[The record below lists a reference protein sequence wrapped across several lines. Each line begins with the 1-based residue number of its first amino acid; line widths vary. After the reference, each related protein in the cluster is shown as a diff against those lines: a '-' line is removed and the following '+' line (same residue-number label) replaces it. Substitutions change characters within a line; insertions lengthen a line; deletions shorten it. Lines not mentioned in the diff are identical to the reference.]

1 MTPRVSG
8 GASVAARPRRAIR
21 QKDWAP
27 YVFLAPVL
35 VFFVVFFLL
44 PMGFSLFLT
53 FTRWNG
59 LSAPDWV
66 GLDNFSF
73 ILQDPGFRRSL
84 VNTLMFAAGTVFL
97 GIPLALL
104 IAFTFTQSRFRGLW
118 RSVYWLPMIT
128 NVVAIAYLWQFILDG
143 RYGLFNR
150 VLGVFGV
157 VGPDW
162 LSNPAYAMWAVII
175 VAIWTGLGANMLIFS
190 AGLEGIDGSYTEAAQ
205 VDGATLWQSFWNVT
219 LPLLRPT
226 LLFVTVTSFI
236 SGMGAFDLVLALTN
250 GTGGPAG
257 STSVAAFYMYQ
268 TAFED
273 LRLGRASAAAFVLF
287 VVIFVLTLLQLRF
300 FRRGGV
306 EAY

>member
-1 MTPRVSG
+1 MSTAAPG
-8 GASVAARPRRAIR
+8 GVPLAGRPRRKR
-21 QKDWAP
+21 QQKDWAP
-27 YVFLAPVL
+27 YAFLAPVL

-44 PMGFSLFLT
+44 PVGFSLYLT

-59 LSAPDWV
+59 LSAPRFI
-66 GLDNFSF
+66 GLDNFTF
-73 ILQDPGFRRSL
+73 ILQDNNFRRSL
-84 VNTLMFAAGTVFL
+84 LNTLFYAGGTVFL

-104 IAFTFTQSRFRGLW
+104 IAFTFTQSRFRAFW

-128 NVVAIAYLWQFILDG
+128 NIVAIAYLWQFILDG

-150 VLGVFGV
+150 LLGVFGL
-157 VGPDW
+157 VGPNW
-162 LSNPAYAMWAVII
+162 LTDPRVAMWAVII

-190 AGLEGIDGSYTEAAQ
+190 AGLEGIDGAYAEAAQ
-205 VDGATLWQSFWNVT
+205 VDGANLWQSFWNVT

-236 SGMGAFDLVLALTN
+236 SGMGAFDLILALTN
-250 GTGGPAG
+250 GGPAG
-257 STSVAAFYMYQ
+257 STSVTAFYMYQ

-287 VVIFVLTLLQLRF
+287 VIIVILTAIQLRF
-300 FRRGGV
+300 FRRGGL

>member
-1 MTPRVSG
+1 MSTSLPG
-8 GASVAARPRRAIR
+8 GAPLAGRPRRKR
-21 QKDWAP
+21 QQKDWAP
-27 YVFLAPVL
+27 YAFLTPVL

-44 PMGFSLFLT
+44 PIGFSLYLT

-59 LSAPDWV
+59 LSAPRFI
-66 GLDNFSF
+66 GLDNFTF
-73 ILQDPGFRRSL
+73 ILQDNNFRQSL
-84 VNTLMFAAGTVFL
+84 LNTLFYAGGTVFL

-104 IAFTFTQSRFRGLW
+104 IAFTFTQSRLRALW

-128 NVVAIAYLWQFILDG
+128 NIVAIAYLWQFILDG

-150 VLGVFGV
+150 LLGVFGI
-157 VGPDW
+157 VGPSW
-162 LSNPAYAMWAVII
+162 LSDPRFAMWAVII

-190 AGLEGIDGSYTEAAQ
+190 AGLEGIDGSYSEAAQ
-205 VDGATLWQSFWNVT
+205 VDGANLWQSFWNVT

-236 SGMGAFDLVLALTN
+236 SGMGAFDLILALTN
-250 GTGGPAG
+250 GGPAG
-257 STSVAAFYMYQ
+257 STSVTAFYMYQ

-287 VVIFVLTLLQLRF
+287 VIIVVLTAIQLRF
-300 FRRGGV
+300 FRRGGL

>member
-1 MTPRVSG
+1 MSTAAPG
-8 GASVAARPRRAIR
+8 GVPLAGRPRRKR
-21 QKDWAP
+21 QQKDWAP
-27 YVFLAPVL
+27 YAFLAPVL

-44 PMGFSLFLT
+44 PVGFSLYLT

-59 LSAPDWV
+59 LSAPRFI
-66 GLDNFSF
+66 GLDNFTF
-73 ILQDPGFRRSL
+73 ILQDNNFRRSL
-84 VNTLMFAAGTVFL
+84 LNTLFYAGGTVFL

-104 IAFTFTQSRFRGLW
+104 IAFTFTQSRFRAFW

-128 NVVAIAYLWQFILDG
+128 NIVAIAYLWQFILDG

-150 VLGVFGV
+150 LLGVFGL
-157 VGPDW
+157 VGPNW
-162 LSNPAYAMWAVII
+162 LTDPRVAMWAVII

-190 AGLEGIDGSYTEAAQ
+190 AGLEGIDGAYAEAAQ
-205 VDGATLWQSFWNVT
+205 VDGANLWQSFWNVT

-236 SGMGAFDLVLALTN
+236 SGMGAFDLILALTN
-250 GTGGPAG
+250 GGPAG
-257 STSVAAFYMYQ
+257 STSVTAFYMYQ

-287 VVIFVLTLLQLRF
+287 VIIIILTAIQLRF
-300 FRRGGV
+300 FRRGGL

>member
-1 MTPRVSG
+1 MTTPTGS
-8 GASVAARPRRAIR
+8 ASIAVRSRRLR

-27 YVFLAPVL
+27 YVFLAPL
-35 VFFVVFFLL
+35 LIFFVLFFLL
-44 PMGFSLFLT
+44 PMGFSLYLT

-59 LSAPDWV
+59 LSAPNWV
-66 GLDNFSF
+66 GLGNFRF

-84 VNTLMFAAGTVFL
+84 ANTLMFAGGTVFL

-150 VLGVFGV
+150 VLGFFGIA
-157 VGPDW
+157 GPDW
-162 LSNPAYAMWAVII
+162 LSNPTYAMWAVII

-190 AGLEGIDGSYTEAAQ
+190 AGLEGIDDSFTEAAQ
-205 VDGATLWQSFWNVT
+205 IDGANLWQSFWNVT

-236 SGMGAFDLVLALTN
+236 GGMGAFDLVLALTN
-250 GTGGPAG
+250 GGPAG

-287 VVIFVLTLLQLRF
+287 VVIFVLTLIQLRF

>member
-1 MTPRVSG
+1 MSTTSPGGVPLSG
-8 GASVAARPRRAIR
+8 RPHRKR
-21 QKDWAP
+21 QQRDWAP
-27 YVFLAPVL
+27 YVFLAPLL

-44 PMGFSLFLT
+44 PVGFSLYLT

-59 LSAPDWV
+59 LSAPRFI
-66 GLDNFSF
+66 GLDNYTF
-73 ILQDPGFRRSL
+73 ILQDASFRRSL
-84 VNTLMFAAGTVFL
+84 LNTLAFAGGTVFL

-104 IAFTFTQSRFRGLW
+104 IAFTFTQSRFRAFW
-118 RSVYWLPMIT
+118 RSIYWLPMIT

-150 VLGVFGV
+150 LLGVFGIT
-157 VGPDW
+157 GPNW
-162 LSNPAYAMWAVII
+162 LTDPTFAMWAVII

-190 AGLEGIDGSYTEAAQ
+190 AGLEGIDGSYDEAAQ
-205 VDGATLWQSFWNVT
+205 VDGANIWQSFWHVT

-236 SGMGAFDLVLALTN
+236 SGMGAFDLILALTN
-250 GTGGPAG
+250 GGPAG
-257 STSVAAFYMYQ
+257 STSVTAFYMYQ

-287 VVIFVLTLLQLRF
+287 VIIVVLTAIQLRF
-300 FRRGGV
+300 FRRGGL

>member
-1 MTPRVSG
+1 MTPRGSG
-8 GASVAARPRRAIR
+8 SVPLAVRPRRTTQ
-21 QKDWAP
+21 QKGWAP
-27 YVFLAPVL
+27 YLFLAPTL

-44 PMGFSLFLT
+44 PMGFSLYLT

-59 LSAPDWV
+59 LSAPNWV
-66 GLDNFSF
+66 GFDNFTF
-73 ILQDPGFRRSL
+73 ILQDSGFRRSL
-84 VNTLMFAAGTVFL
+84 ANTLTFAGGTVFL

-150 VLGVFGV
+150 VLGFFGV

-205 VDGATLWQSFWNVT
+205 VDGATIWQSFWSVT

-236 SGMGAFDLVLALTN
+236 SGMGAFDLILVLTN
-250 GTGGPAG
+250 GGPAG

-287 VVIFVLTLLQLRF
+287 VVIFVLTLVQLRF

>member
-1 MTPRVSG
+1 MTPGVSG
-8 GASVAARPRRAIR
+8 GASAAARPRRAIR

-27 YVFLAPVL
+27 YVFLAPTL

-44 PMGFSLFLT
+44 PMSFSLYLT

-66 GLDNFSF
+66 GLDNFRF
-73 ILQDPGFRRSL
+73 IVQDPGFRRSL
-84 VNTLMFAAGTVFL
+84 LNTLAFAAGTVFL

-104 IAFTFTQSRFRGLW
+104 IAFTFTQSRFRSFW

-150 VLGVFGV
+150 VLGIFGV
-157 VGPDW
+157 IGPDW

-190 AGLEGIDGSYTEAAQ
+190 AGLEGIDGSFTEAAQ

-226 LLFVTVTSFI
+226 LLFVTITSFI
-236 SGMGAFDLVLALTN
+236 SGMGAFDLVLVLTN
-250 GTGGPAG
+250 GGPAG

>member
-1 MTPRVSG
+1 MSTTSPGRG
-8 GASVAARPRRAIR
+8 PLTAPPRRKR
-21 QKDWAP
+21 QQKDWAP
-27 YVFLAPVL
+27 YAFLAPVL

-44 PMGFSLFLT
+44 PVGFSLYLT

-59 LSAPDWV
+59 LSAPRFI
-66 GLDNFSF
+66 GLDNFTF
-73 ILQDPGFRRSL
+73 ILQDNNFRRSL
-84 VNTLMFAAGTVFL
+84 LNTLFYAGGTVFL

-104 IAFTFTQSRFRGLW
+104 IAFTFTESRFRAFW
-118 RSVYWLPMIT
+118 RSIYWLPMIT
-128 NVVAIAYLWQFILDG
+128 NVVAIAYLWSFILDG

-150 VLGVFGV
+150 LLGVFGV
-157 VGPDW
+157 VGPNW
-162 LSNPAYAMWAVII
+162 LTDPRVAMWAVII

-190 AGLEGIDGSYTEAAQ
+190 AGLEGIDSSYSEAAE
-205 VDGATLWQSFWNVT
+205 VDGANLWQSFWHVT

-236 SGMGAFDLVLALTN
+236 GGMGAFGLILALTN
-250 GTGGPAG
+250 GGPAG
-257 STSVAAFYMYQ
+257 STNVTAFYMYQ

-287 VVIFVLTLLQLRF
+287 VIIIILTAIQLRF
-300 FRRGGV
+300 FRRGGL

>member
-1 MTPRVSG
+1 MSENS
-8 GASVAARPRRAIR
+8 ALI
-21 QKDWAP
+21 
-27 YVFLAPVL
+27 
-35 VFFVVFFLL
+35 
-44 PMGFSLFLT
+44 T
-53 FTRWNG
+53 FC
-59 LSAPDWV
+59 S
-66 GLDNFSF
+66 
-73 ILQDPGFRRSL
+73 
-84 VNTLMFAAGTVFL
+84 
-97 GIPLALL
+97 
-104 IAFTFTQSRFRGLW
+104 
-118 RSVYWLPMIT
+118 SVYWLPMIT

-150 VLGVFGV
+150 VLGFFGV

-190 AGLEGIDGSYTEAAQ
+190 AGLEGIDDSFAEAAQ
-205 VDGATLWQSFWNVT
+205 IDGANLWQSFWNVT

-250 GTGGPAG
+250 GGPAG

-273 LRLGRASAAAFVLF
+273 LRLGRASASAFVLF
-287 VVIFVLTLLQLRF
+287 VLIFVLTLVQLRF

>member
-8 GASVAARPRRAIR
+8 GAPRAARPRRATQ
-21 QKDWAP
+21 QKDWVP
-27 YVFLAPVL
+27 YVFLAPTL
-35 VFFVVFFLL
+35 IFFVVFFIL
-44 PMGFSLFLT
+44 PVSFSLYLT

-59 LSAPDWV
+59 LSAPNWV

-73 ILQDPGFRRSL
+73 IVQDPGFRRSL
-84 VNTLMFAAGTVFL
+84 LNTLTFAAGTVFL

-190 AGLEGIDGSYTEAAQ
+190 AGLEGIDGSFAEAAQ

-236 SGMGAFDLVLALTN
+236 SGMGAFDLILVLTN
-250 GTGGPAG
+250 GGPAG

-287 VVIFVLTLLQLRF
+287 VIIFVLTLLQLRF

>member
-1 MTPRVSG
+1 MSTTTPG
-8 GASVAARPRRAIR
+8 GAREVVRPRRVR
-21 QKDWAP
+21 QQDWAP
-27 YVFLAPVL
+27 YAFLAPVM
-35 VFFVVFFLL
+35 VFFVVFFAL
-44 PMGFSLFLT
+44 PVAFSLYLT

-59 LSAPDWV
+59 FAPPSWV
-66 GLDNFSF
+66 GIDNFTF
-73 ILQDPGFRRSL
+73 LFNDADFLLSL
-84 VNTLMFAAGTVFL
+84 RNTLFFAAGTVFL

-104 IAFTFTQSRFRGLW
+104 VAFTFTQSRLRALW

-128 NVVAIAYLWQFILDG
+128 NIVAVAYLWAFILDG

-150 VLGVFGV
+150 FLGLFGV
-157 VGPDW
+157 SGPNW
-162 LSNPAYAMWAVII
+162 LTDPQYAMWAIII
-175 VAIWTGLGANMLIFS
+175 VSIWTGLGANMLIFS
-190 AGLEGIDGSYTEAAQ
+190 AGLEGIDASYTEAAQ
-205 VDGATLWQSFWNVT
+205 VDGAGLVQSFWNIT

-250 GTGGPAG
+250 GGPAG

-273 LRLGRASAAAFVLF
+273 LRLGRASAAAFILF
-287 VVIFVLTLLQLRF
+287 VIIFALTLVQLRV
-300 FRRGGV
+300 FRRGGT

>member
-1 MTPRVSG
+1 MSTTTPG
-8 GASVAARPRRAIR
+8 GAQPPARPRRVQQR
-21 QKDWAP
+21 DWAP
-27 YVFLAPVL
+27 YAFLAPVMI
-35 VFFVVFFLL
+35 FFVIFFAL
-44 PMGFSLFLT
+44 PVAFSLYLT

-59 LSAPDWV
+59 FAPPSWV
-66 GLDNFSF
+66 GIDNFTF
-73 ILQDPGFRRSL
+73 LFNNADFLLSL
-84 VNTLMFAAGTVFL
+84 RNTLFFAAGTVFL

-104 IAFTFTQSRFRGLW
+104 VAFTFTQSRLRALW

-128 NVVAIAYLWQFILDG
+128 NIVAVAYLWAFILDG

-150 VLGVFGV
+150 FLGLFGV
-157 VGPDW
+157 SGPNW
-162 LSNPAYAMWAVII
+162 LTDPQYAMWAIII
-175 VAIWTGLGANMLIFS
+175 VSIWTGLGANMLIFS
-190 AGLEGIDGSYTEAAQ
+190 AGLEGIDASYTEAAQ
-205 VDGATLWQSFWNVT
+205 VDGAGLLQSFWNIT

-250 GTGGPAG
+250 GGPAG

-287 VVIFVLTLLQLRF
+287 VVIFALTLVQLRF

-306 EAY
+306 ESY

>member
-1 MTPRVSG
+1 MPTLWSG
-8 GASVAARPRRAIR
+8 SAPPPARSRRQR
-21 QKDWAP
+21 QPKDWAP
-27 YVFLAPVL
+27 YAFLAPVL

-44 PMGFSLFLT
+44 PVGFSLYLT
-53 FTRWNG
+53 LTRWNG
-59 LSAPDWV
+59 LSAPRFV
-66 GLDNFSF
+66 GLDNYKF
-73 ILQDPGFRRSL
+73 ILQDNNFRRSL
-84 VNTLMFAAGTVFL
+84 LNTLAYAGGTVFL

-104 IAFTFTQSRFRGLW
+104 VAFTFTQSRLRAFW

-128 NVVAIAYLWQFILDG
+128 NIVAIAYLWSFILDG

-150 VLGVFGV
+150 LLGVFGI
-157 VGPDW
+157 VGPSW
-162 LSNPAYAMWAVII
+162 LSDPHFAMWAVII

-190 AGLEGIDGSYTEAAQ
+190 AGLEGIDGSYSEAAQ
-205 VDGATLWQSFWNVT
+205 VDGANLWQSFWQVT

-236 SGMGAFDLVLALTN
+236 SGMGAFDLILALTS
-250 GTGGPAG
+250 GGPAG
-257 STSVAAFYMYQ
+257 STSVTAFYMYQ

-287 VVIFVLTLLQLRF
+287 VIIIGLTAVQLRF
-300 FRRGGV
+300 FRRGGL

>member
-1 MTPRVSG
+1 MSTASPG
-8 GASVAARPRRAIR
+8 GAPLEGRPRRVR
-21 QKDWAP
+21 QQKDWAP
-27 YVFLAPVL
+27 YVFLAPLL

-44 PMGFSLFLT
+44 PVGFSLYLT

-59 LSAPDWV
+59 LSAPRFI
-66 GLDNFSF
+66 GLDNFTF
-73 ILQDPGFRRSL
+73 IFQDAGFRRSL
-84 VNTLMFAAGTVFL
+84 LNTLAYAGGTVFL

-104 IAFTFTQSRFRGLW
+104 VAFTFTQSRFRAFW
-118 RSVYWLPMIT
+118 RSIYWLPMIT
-128 NVVAIAYLWQFILDG
+128 NIVAIAYLWQFILDG

-150 VLGVFGV
+150 LLGVFGL
-157 VGPDW
+157 VGPNW
-162 LSNPAYAMWAVII
+162 LTNPTFAMWAVII

-205 VDGATLWQSFWNVT
+205 VDGANIWQSFWNVT

-250 GTGGPAG
+250 GGPAG
-257 STSVAAFYMYQ
+257 STSVTAFYMYQ

-287 VVIFVLTLLQLRF
+287 VLIIILTAVQLRF
-300 FRRGGV
+300 FRRGGL

>member
-1 MTPRVSG
+1 M
-8 GASVAARPRRAIR
+8 
-21 QKDWAP
+21 
-27 YVFLAPVL
+27 
-35 VFFVVFFLL
+35 
-44 PMGFSLFLT
+44 
-53 FTRWNG
+53 
-59 LSAPDWV
+59 
-66 GLDNFSF
+66 
-73 ILQDPGFRRSL
+73 
-84 VNTLMFAAGTVFL
+84 
-97 GIPLALL
+97 
-104 IAFTFTQSRFRGLW
+104 
-118 RSVYWLPMIT
+118 
-128 NVVAIAYLWQFILDG
+128 
-143 RYGLFNR
+143 
-150 VLGVFGV
+150 

-190 AGLEGIDGSYTEAAQ
+190 AGLEGIDDSFTEAAQ
-205 VDGATLWQSFWNVT
+205 IDGANLWQSFWNVT

-250 GTGGPAG
+250 GGPAG

-287 VVIFVLTLLQLRF
+287 VIIFILTLLQLRF

>member
-1 MTPRVSG
+1 MTTPTGS
-8 GASVAARPRRAIR
+8 APTAARSRRLR
-21 QKDWAP
+21 QQDWAP
-27 YVFLAPVL
+27 YVFLAPLL
-35 VFFVVFFLL
+35 VFFVLFFLL
-44 PMGFSLFLT
+44 PIGFSLYLT

-66 GLDNFSF
+66 GLGNFRF

-84 VNTLMFAAGTVFL
+84 ANTLMFAGGTVFL

-150 VLGVFGV
+150 VLGSFGIA
-157 VGPDW
+157 GPDW

-190 AGLEGIDGSYTEAAQ
+190 AGLEGIDDSYTEAAQ
-205 VDGATLWQSFWNVT
+205 IDGANLWQSFWNVT

-250 GTGGPAG
+250 GGPAG

-273 LRLGRASAAAFVLF
+273 LRLGRAAAAAFVLF
-287 VVIFVLTLLQLRF
+287 VIIFVLTLLQLRF

>member
-1 MTPRVSG
+1 MTPASG
-8 GASVAARPRRAIR
+8 SAPLRSRSRRLR
-21 QKDWAP
+21 QQKDWAP
-27 YVFLAPVL
+27 YVFLTPL
-35 VFFVVFFLL
+35 LIFFVLFFLL
-44 PMGFSLFLT
+44 PMGFSFYLT

-66 GLDNFSF
+66 GLGNFRF

-84 VNTLMFAAGTVFL
+84 ANTLMFAGGTVFL

-150 VLGVFGV
+150 VLGFFGV

-162 LSNPAYAMWAVII
+162 LSSPVYAMWAVII

-190 AGLEGIDGSYTEAAQ
+190 AGLEGIDDSFTEAAQ
-205 VDGATLWQSFWNVT
+205 IDGANLWQSFWNVT

-236 SGMGAFDLVLALTN
+236 GGMGAFDLVLALTN
-250 GTGGPAG
+250 GGPAG

-287 VVIFVLTLLQLRF
+287 VVIFVLTLIQLRF
-300 FRRGGV
+300 FKRGGV

>member
-1 MTPRVSG
+1 MTTPTGS
-8 GASVAARPRRAIR
+8 APTAARSRRLR
-21 QKDWAP
+21 QQDWAP
-27 YVFLAPVL
+27 YVFLAPL
-35 VFFVVFFLL
+35 LIFFVLFFLL
-44 PMGFSLFLT
+44 PIGFSLYLT

-59 LSAPDWV
+59 LSAPNWV
-66 GLDNFSF
+66 GLGNFRF

-84 VNTLMFAAGTVFL
+84 ANTLMFAGGTVFL

-150 VLGVFGV
+150 VLGFFGV

-190 AGLEGIDGSYTEAAQ
+190 AGLEGIDGSFTEAAQ
-205 VDGATLWQSFWNVT
+205 IDGANLWQSFWNVT

-250 GTGGPAG
+250 GGPAG

-287 VVIFVLTLLQLRF
+287 VIIFVLTLVQLRF